1 MKMKLI
7 LAVAAAY
14 AMAPVFAGV
23 YDDFAAYDAGKDN
36 AWFFELAAQ
45 AQNKGSAAQVREG
58 LSKAILSK
66 PISDAAFRDAC
77 QILKPIADSDT
88 VAAMVPALKNP
99 ARVSSACNVLMG
111 AWVRRLRCP

>member
-14 AMAPVFAGV
+14 AMSPVFAGV

-45 AQNKGSAAQVREG
+45 AQNKGSAAQVR
-58 LSKAILSK
+58 
-66 PISDAAFRDAC
+66 
-77 QILKPIADSDT
+77 
-88 VAAMVPALKNP
+88 
-99 ARVSSACNVLMG
+99 
-111 AWVRRLRCP
+111 